1 MMATEDT
8 SFKIEK
14 LTAENYHSWKFNM
27 KMYLIGKDLWE
38 IVTGDEIILDD
49 MSEAVNVKLK
59 NVKIKRLL
67 PFVWG
72 FQQACK
78 STFVPRKRLKRY
90 GKISRNISNRKHC
103 QNCLLY
109 TSPSPRDKRQSRMP
123 SSA

>member
-49 MSEAVNVKLK
+49 MSEAVKRE
-59 NVKIKRLL
+59 IKKRENKAFAAICL
-67 PFVWG
+67 G
-72 FQQACK
+72 I
-78 STFVPRKRLKRY
+78 STSLQIYVRSTKTAKE
-90 GKISRNISNRKHC
+90 
-103 QNCLLY
+103 
-109 TSPSPRDKRQSRMP
+109 
-123 SSA
+123 A